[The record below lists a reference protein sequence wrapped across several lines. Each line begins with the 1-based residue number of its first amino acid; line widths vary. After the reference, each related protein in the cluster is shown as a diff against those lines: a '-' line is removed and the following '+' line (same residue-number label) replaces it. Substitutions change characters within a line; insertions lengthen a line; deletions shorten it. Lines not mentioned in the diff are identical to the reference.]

1 VIKQDRCHM
10 EGLVVTLF
18 LIGSLFGLV
27 VLAPVLVMI
36 AESVKLRFAY
46 IYWSSVAAMSLG
58 TIGSIIW

>member
-1 VIKQDRCHM
+1 M